1 MSMAPADRDDAGS
14 LATGAGVIATV
25 LAAAR
30 AAATSRGLIT
40 DPFAAPLVRKV
51 GLEFCIR
58 VADGELDISRLGT
71 DGGFPRL
78 AEFSAAR
85 TAFFDTSVTDAAR
98 GGIRQVVILGSG
110 LDTRA
115 YRLWWPAETNVYELD
130 HPHVVD
136 FKTSTMRAWGSV
148 PSVNRRAVG
157 VDLRGDWPAA
167 LRRVGFDATV
177 PTAWVIEGLL
187 VWYVPSDAQNRLL
200 DRVAELSAP
209 GSRLAADHAV
219 PPSRPQALHHE
230 SLVERW
236 RQRGL
241 SLTGPGPFYSGEH
254 TDVVRH
260 LTDSG
265 WATVAS
271 GIADLFA
278 AARLPRLT
286 DRELDGAPAVIRYV
300 AATRKG

>member
-1 MSMAPADRDDAGS
+1 MSTAPASRDDTGS

-30 AAATSRGLIT
+30 AAATSRGLIS
-40 DPFAAPLVRKV
+40 DPFAAPLVHKV
-51 GLEFCIR
+51 GLDFCIR
-58 VADGELDISRLGT
+58 VADGDLDISRLGK

-85 TAFFDTSVTDAAR
+85 TTFFDAFFTDAAR
-98 GGIRQVVILGSG
+98 GGIRQAVILGSG

-115 YRLWWPAETNVYELD
+115 YRLWWPAETIVYEVD
-130 HPHVVD
+130 HPPVVD
-136 FKTSTMRAWGSV
+136 FKATTMRAWGSA

-167 LRRVGFDATV
+167 LRRVGFDATA

-200 DRVAELSAP
+200 DGVSALSAP

-219 PPSRPQALHHE
+219 PPSRPQAVHNE

-236 RQRGL
+236 RRRGL

-260 LTDSG
+260 LTESG
-265 WATVAS
+265 WMTVDS

-286 DRELDGAPAVIRYV
+286 DRELDGAPAAIRYV
-300 AATRKG
+300 AATRS